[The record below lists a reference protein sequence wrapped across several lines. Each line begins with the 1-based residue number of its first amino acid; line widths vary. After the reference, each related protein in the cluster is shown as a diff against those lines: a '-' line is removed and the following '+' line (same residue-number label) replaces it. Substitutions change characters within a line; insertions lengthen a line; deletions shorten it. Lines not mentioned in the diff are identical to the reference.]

1 MFVCVCERVTHTEK
15 KEKMDIGR
23 QRKGKGVLELET
35 QAGAAAHTTN
45 FEAIK
50 SMALHS
56 LRTLPQN

>member
-50 SMALHS
+50 SMGI
-56 LRTLPQN
+56 